1 MRLYLS
7 FYIAIATIAGC
18 SSSQDTPPMSE
29 TGTPIDAL
37 SLYAPLLDNVP
48 PSDCVNNCIWPLRG
62 TEWRLEK
69 LIDST
74 GSEATVAPE
83 TIHTLLFSE
92 VDSRVVGRF
101 DCEVLAGTFD
111 FVEDAEASEMN
122 KRGSLAFETIS
133 YTAAGCEVPVNRS
146 TTLINQNEIVRSFLD
161 SDALMLRD
169 SGNILYLENSAGATL
184 MYRARPDALDG
195 VIRPFRIIA
204 NGDLLG
210 NAYDDITATSTM
222 IIYNSFEDF
231 QSTTPNLAIEHGSD
245 VVNLDFSRETLIG
258 LFVAPIE
265 YLGPTIRAE
274 FILERDDE
282 TQVQFHAGLF
292 WCDNGLGQ
300 PRGNNAPFELIAIA
314 STVQPVLPYG
324 TASSACP

>member
-1 MRLYLS
+1 MRLYLLH
-7 FYIAIATIAGC
+7 FIAIVTIASC
-18 SSSQDTPPMSE
+18 SSSQDIPRTSE
-29 TGTPIDAL
+29 SSPPIDAL

-48 PSDCVNNCIWPLRG
+48 PSDCVSNCIWPLRG

-69 LIDST
+69 LIDGT
-74 GSEATVAPE
+74 GLDAPVAPE

-92 VDSRVVGRF
+92 VDSRLVGRF
-101 DCEVLAGTFD
+101 DCGVLAGTFN
-111 FVEDAEASEMN
+111 FVEDAEATEMN
-122 KRGSLAFETIS
+122 KRGSLSLETFS
-133 YTAAGCEVPVNRS
+133 FTAATCEVPAIRS
-146 TTLINQNEIVRSFLD
+146 TALINQNEIVRGFFD
-161 SDALMLRD
+161 SDTLTLRD

-204 NGDLLG
+204 NGDRLG

-282 TQVQFHAGLF
+282 TQIQFHAGLF

-324 TASSACP
+324 TDSSACP